1 MSMGGE
7 EKEEK
12 EQQQAEETATQEEHA
27 ASTAATADIDADAE
41 GEGEEKT
48 AEELLEIGGAFLQ
61 EGKYEDAIRIYKEIL
76 KRRPTL
82 PTLAK
87 ACNDC
92 GVAYASLE
100 QYELAVKF
108 FNAAADLREYLIDD
122 GISVFQNLA
131 RVYSLLGDE
140 QKAERNRQIAENLR
154 KEFIRRNKE
163 IQQMFS
169 QF

>member
-1 MSMGGE
+1 MSMEGE
-7 EKEEK
+7 EREEEK
-12 EQQQAEETATQEEHA
+12 EQQHAEETATQEEHA
-27 ASTAATADIDADAE
+27 ASASTAATVDV
-41 GEGEEKT
+41 EGEEKT

-61 EGKYEDAIRIYKEIL
+61 EGKYEDAIKIYKEIL

>member
-12 EQQQAEETATQEEHA
+12 EQQHAEETATQEEHA
-27 ASTAATADIDADAE
+27 ASTAVSAE
-41 GEGEEKT
+41 GAEGNGEEKT

-61 EGKYEDAIRIYKEIL
+61 EGKYEDAIKIYKEIL

>member
-1 MSMGGE
+1 MGGE
-7 EKEEK
+7 EKKK
-12 EQQQAEETATQEEHA
+12 EQQQHAEGTATQEEHA
-27 ASTAATADIDADAE
+27 ASTAATVDVDA
-41 GEGEEKT
+41 EGEEKT

>member
-1 MSMGGE
+1 MGGE
-7 EKEEK
+7 KKEEK
-12 EQQQAEETATQEEHA
+12 EQQQTEETATQEEHG
-27 ASTAATADIDADAE
+27 ASTAVE
-41 GEGEEKT
+41 ERGEEQVEVGEKT

-61 EGKYEDAIRIYKEIL
+61 EGKYEDAIKIYKEIL

>member
-1 MSMGGE
+1 MGGE
-7 EKEEK
+7 EKEKK
-12 EQQQAEETATQEEHA
+12 ELQNAEEMATQEEHA
-27 ASTAATADIDADAE
+27 ASAAAAMDVDAE
-41 GEGEEKT
+41 GAEGDGEEKT

>member
-1 MSMGGE
+1 MSMEGE
-7 EKEEK
+7 KKEEK

-27 ASTAATADIDADAE
+27 ASTAASAE
-41 GEGEEKT
+41 GAEGDREEKT

-61 EGKYEDAIRIYKEIL
+61 EGKYEDAIKIYKEIL
-76 KRRPTL
+76 KKQPTL

-92 GVAYASLE
+92 GVAYASLG
-100 QYELAVKF
+100 QYELAIKF

-140 QKAERNRQIAENLR
+140 QKAERSRKIAEKLQ
-154 KEFIRRNKE
+154 KEFIRRNQE
-163 IQQMFS
+163 IQQMFKY
-169 QF
+169 F

>member
-1 MSMGGE
+1 MSMEGE

-12 EQQQAEETATQEEHA
+12 ELQNAEETATQEEHA
-27 ASTAATADIDADAE
+27 ASAAASVK
-41 GEGEEKT
+41 GGEKT

-154 KEFIRRNKE
+154 KEFIRRNQE

>member
-7 EKEEK
+7 EKEEEK
-12 EQQQAEETATQEEHA
+12 EQQQAEGTATQEEHA
-27 ASTAATADIDADAE
+27 ASASTAATVDVDADAK
-41 GEGEEKT
+41 GVGEEKT

-76 KRRPTL
+76 KKRPTL

-108 FNAAADLREYLIDD
+108 FNAAADPVSYTHLTLPT
-122 GISVFQNLA
+122 
-131 RVYSLLGDE
+131 
-140 QKAERNRQIAENLR
+140 KA
-154 KEFIRRNKE
+154 
-163 IQQMFS
+163 
-169 QF
+169 

>member
-12 EQQQAEETATQEEHA
+12 EQQHAEETATQEEHA
-27 ASTAATADIDADAE
+27 PSTAASAE
-41 GEGEEKT
+41 GAEGNGEEKT

>member
-12 EQQQAEETATQEEHA
+12 EQQQHAEETATQEEHA
-27 ASTAATADIDADAE
+27 ASAAAE
-41 GEGEEKT
+41 GAEGNGEEKT

-76 KRRPTL
+76 KKRPTL

>member
-1 MSMGGE
+1 MGGE
-7 EKEEK
+7 EREEK
-12 EQQQAEETATQEEHA
+12 EQQHAEGTATQEEHA
-27 ASTAATADIDADAE
+27 ASTAASAE
-41 GEGEEKT
+41 GAEGNGEEKT

-61 EGKYEDAIRIYKEIL
+61 EGKYEDAIKIYKEIL

>member
-12 EQQQAEETATQEEHA
+12 EQQQTEETATQEEHA
-27 ASTAATADIDADAE
+27 ASTAAE
-41 GEGEEKT
+41 ERGEEQVEVGEKT

-76 KRRPTL
+76 KKRPTL

>member
-12 EQQQAEETATQEEHA
+12 EQQQTEETATQEEHA
-27 ASTAATADIDADAE
+27 ASTAAE
-41 GEGEEKT
+41 ERGEEQVEVGEKT

-61 EGKYEDAIRIYKEIL
+61 EGKYEDAIKIYKEIL
-76 KRRPTL
+76 KKRPTL

>member
-1 MSMGGE
+1 MSMEGE

-12 EQQQAEETATQEEHA
+12 EQQQHAEGTATQEEHA
-27 ASTAATADIDADAE
+27 ASTAATVDV
-41 GEGEEKT
+41 EGEEKT

-76 KRRPTL
+76 KKRPTL

>member
-1 MSMGGE
+1 MSMEGE
-7 EKEEK
+7 QKEEK
-12 EQQQAEETATQEEHA
+12 ELQNAEETATQEEHA
-27 ASTAATADIDADAE
+27 ASTAAE
-41 GEGEEKT
+41 GVEGDGEEKT

-61 EGKYEDAIRIYKEIL
+61 EGKYEEAIRIYKEIL

>member
-7 EKEEK
+7 EKEEGK
-12 EQQQAEETATQEEHA
+12 ELQYVEGTAMQEEHV
-27 ASTAATADIDADAE
+27 ASTAASAE
-41 GEGEEKT
+41 GAEGNGEEKT

-76 KRRPTL
+76 KKRPTL

-108 FNAAADLREYLIDD
+108 AAADLREYLIDD

>member
-1 MSMGGE
+1 MSMEGE
-7 EKEEK
+7 EREEEEK
-12 EQQQAEETATQEEHA
+12 EQQHAEETATQEEHA
-27 ASTAATADIDADAE
+27 ASASTAATVDV
-41 GEGEEKT
+41 EGEEKT

-76 KRRPTL
+76 KKRPTL

-154 KEFIRRNKE
+154 KEFIRRNQE

>member
-1 MSMGGE
+1 MSMEGE
-7 EKEEK
+7 KKEEK

-27 ASTAATADIDADAE
+27 ASTAVSAE
-41 GEGEEKT
+41 GAEVDGEEKT

-76 KRRPTL
+76 KKRPTL

>member
-1 MSMGGE
+1 MSMEGE
-7 EKEEK
+7 KKEEK
-12 EQQQAEETATQEEHA
+12 EQQHAEETATQEEHA
-27 ASTAATADIDADAE
+27 AFAKGAE
-41 GEGEEKT
+41 GNSEEKT

-61 EGKYEDAIRIYKEIL
+61 EGKYEDAIKIYKEIL
-76 KRRPTL
+76 KKRPTL

>member
-12 EQQQAEETATQEEHA
+12 EQQHAEETATQEEHA
-27 ASTAATADIDADAE
+27 AAAE
-41 GEGEEKT
+41 GAEGDGEEKT

-76 KRRPTL
+76 KKRPTL

>member
-12 EQQQAEETATQEEHA
+12 EQQQAEGTATQEEHA
-27 ASTAATADIDADAE
+27 ASAAAE
-41 GEGEEKT
+41 GVEEEGEEKT

-76 KRRPTL
+76 KKRPTL

>member
-7 EKEEK
+7 EKEERK
-12 EQQQAEETATQEEHA
+12 ELQYAEGTAMQEEHA
-27 ASTAATADIDADAE
+27 VSTAAAAE
-41 GEGEEKT
+41 GAGGDGEEKT

-61 EGKYEDAIRIYKEIL
+61 EGKYEEAIKIYEEIL
-76 KRRPTL
+76 KKRPRPTL

-92 GVAYASLE
+92 GVAYASLG
-100 QYELAVKF
+100 QYELAIKF

-140 QKAERNRQIAENLR
+140 QKAERSRKIAEKLQ
-154 KEFIRRNKE
+154 KEFIRRNQE
-163 IQQMFS
+163 IQQMFKY
-169 QF
+169 F

>member
-1 MSMGGE
+1 MSMGRE

-12 EQQQAEETATQEEHA
+12 EQQQQAEETATQEEHA
-27 ASTAATADIDADAE
+27 ASTAATVDVDAE
-41 GEGEEKT
+41 GEEEKT

-61 EGKYEDAIRIYKEIL
+61 EGKYEDAIRIYKKIL
-76 KRRPTL
+76 KKRPTL

-87 ACNDC
+87 TCNDC

>member
-12 EQQQAEETATQEEHA
+12 EQQHAEETATQEEHA
-27 ASTAATADIDADAE
+27 ASASTAAAAE
-41 GEGEEKT
+41 GAEGNGEEKT

>member
-1 MSMGGE
+1 MGGE

-12 EQQQAEETATQEEHA
+12 EEQQAEGTATQEEHA
-27 ASTAATADIDADAE
+27 ASAE
-41 GEGEEKT
+41 GAESDGEEKT

>member
-1 MSMGGE
+1 MSMEG

-12 EQQQAEETATQEEHA
+12 ELQHAEGTAAQEEHA

-76 KRRPTL
+76 KKRPTL

-154 KEFIRRNKE
+154 KEFIRRNQE

>member
-12 EQQQAEETATQEEHA
+12 KEQHAEETATQEEHA
-27 ASTAATADIDADAE
+27 ASAE
-41 GEGEEKT
+41 GAEGDGEEKT

-61 EGKYEDAIRIYKEIL
+61 EGKYEDAIKIYKEIL
-76 KRRPTL
+76 KKRPTL

>member
-7 EKEEK
+7 DKEKEL
-12 EQQQAEETATQEEHA
+12 QHAEETATQEEHA
-27 ASTAATADIDADAE
+27 AAAE
-41 GEGEEKT
+41 ERGEEQVEVGEKT

-61 EGKYEDAIRIYKEIL
+61 EGKYEEAIKIYEEIL
-76 KRRPTL
+76 KKRPRPTL

-92 GVAYASLE
+92 GVAYASLG
-100 QYELAVKF
+100 QYELAIKF

-140 QKAERNRQIAENLR
+140 QKAERSRKIAEKLQ
-154 KEFIRRNKE
+154 KEFIRRNQE
-163 IQQMFS
+163 IQQMFKY
-169 QF
+169 F